1 MVRTKPM
8 KTLNLSPD
16 EPEREREDVVRRF
29 IRQLQEHINLFRID
43 DDGGLRFTA
52 AVLAQK
58 RGCRR

>member
-8 KTLNLSPD
+8 NLTLNHD
-16 EPEREREDVVRRF
+16 GEHEREDIARRL

-43 DDGGLRFTA
+43 EDGTLRFTA
-52 AVLAQK
+52 RVLAQK